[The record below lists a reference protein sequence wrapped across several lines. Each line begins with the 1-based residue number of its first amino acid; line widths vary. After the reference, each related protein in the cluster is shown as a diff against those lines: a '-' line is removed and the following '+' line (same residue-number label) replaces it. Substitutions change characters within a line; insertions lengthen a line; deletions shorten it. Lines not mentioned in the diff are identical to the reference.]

1 MNLEKITIKNF
12 RSIKEQVIKIEHN
25 CIILVGKN
33 EAGKSNILKA
43 IAAVFG
49 EYKIS
54 DNDKRKRIKNETIE
68 DYLIDVDIQLSD
80 NDINEIAKRF
90 IEKYPLF
97 MLSGKS
103 TIEDLIRDIFGTII
117 LTISIEKNAK
127 PKLEFYDYSSH
138 SYKSETGEDIE
149 IAILNLWTIVE
160 NYYNENSY
168 KCHYWHYKDDYLL
181 PSKVAIP
188 TFTANPNSCKGLKNL
203 FTLCNRGNINKEF
216 KDAISQDGDYI
227 NLLEQVSQETT
238 AIFREIWKDFAETS
252 IELKPNGNEILIK
265 VKNEANYSMEDRS
278 EGFKKFVSILLMLSA
293 PSRKNEINDKDIIII
308 DEPDNSLYPSSARFL
323 RDELLKIAEKSFIIY
338 STHSQYMIDTNCIDR
353 HYIVEK
359 NLDITSVHQSPDAEY
374 CDDSVLLNAIGVN
387 IFECL
392 KPKNLIFEGWL
403 DKKLFD
409 IYLTS
414 LNPSLQKIF
423 SGIGKV
429 YLHGISGV
437 YTLVQILILA
447 DKSFVVISDSDKPSL
462 DKRKDFFEKYPEFQN
477 SWYDYANI
485 ISGIS
490 TVEDFL
496 KSEYVEK
503 SVKKSHPGFIFDKK
517 KTTIQNIEALVSG
530 NKEMKQ
536 QLKKELIC
544 NATVKDIKPDYK
556 TFIQVIAKNVK

>member
-1 MNLEKITIKNF
+1 MNLKQITIKNF
-12 RSIKEQVIKIEHN
+12 RSIKEQILEIKHN

-49 EYKIS
+49 EYKLS

-103 TIEDLIRDIFGTII
+103 TIEDLIRDIFGTVI
-117 LTISIEKNAK
+117 LTISIEKDAK
-127 PKLEFYDYSSH
+127 PKLEFYDYSGH

-149 IAILNLWTIVE
+149 MAILNLWTIVE

-168 KCHYWHYKDDYLL
+168 KCHYWQYKEDYLL
-181 PSKVAIP
+181 PSKVAIN
-188 TFTANPNSCKGLKNL
+188 TFMANPNTCKGLKNL
-203 FTLCNRGNINKEF
+203 FTLCNRGNVNKEF
-216 KDAISQDGDYI
+216 KDALSQDGDYI
-227 NLLEQVSQETT
+227 NLFEQISQETT
-238 AIFREIWKDFAETS
+238 MIFREIWKDFAETS

-265 VKNEANYSMEDRS
+265 VKNEANYSMQDRS

-323 RDELLKIAEKSFIIY
+323 RDELLKIAEKSFVIY

-359 NLDITSVHQSPDAEY
+359 NCDITSVHQSPDAEY
-374 CDDSVLLNAIGVN
+374 CDDSVLLNAIGVS

-392 KPKNLIFEGWL
+392 KPQNLIFEGWL

-414 LNPSLQKIF
+414 LSSSLQRMF

-447 DKSFVVISDSDKPSL
+447 DKNFVVISDSDKPSL
-462 DKRKDFFEKYPEFQN
+462 DKRNDFFEKYPEFQN

-503 SVKKSHPGFIFDKK
+503 FIKKSHPEFTFDKK
-517 KTTIQNIEALVSG
+517 KTTIQNIEVLVSG

-536 QLKKELIC
+536 QLKKELIT
-544 NATVKDIKPDYK
+544 NATAKDIKSDYK
-556 TFIQVIAKNVK
+556 TFIQEIGKKLK

>member
-1 MNLEKITIKNF
+1 MNLKQITIKNF
-12 RSIKEQVIKIEHN
+12 RSIKEQILEIKHN

-49 EYKIS
+49 EYKLS

-103 TIEDLIRDIFGTII
+103 TIEDLIRDIFGTVI
-117 LTISIEKNAK
+117 LTISIEKDAK
-127 PKLEFYDYSSH
+127 PKLEFYDYSGH

-149 IAILNLWTIVE
+149 MAILNLWTIVE
-160 NYYNENSY
+160 NYYNENSSKCPYWQY
-168 KCHYWHYKDDYLL
+168 KEDYLL
-181 PSKVAIP
+181 PSKVAIN
-188 TFTANPNSCKGLKNL
+188 TFMANPNTCKGLKNL
-203 FTLCNRGNINKEF
+203 FTLCNRGNVNKEF
-216 KDAISQDGDYI
+216 KDALSQDGDYI
-227 NLLEQVSQETT
+227 NLFEQISQETT
-238 AIFREIWKDFAETS
+238 MIFREIWKDFAETS

-265 VKNEANYSMEDRS
+265 VKNEANYSMQDRS

-323 RDELLKIAEKSFIIY
+323 RDELLKIAEKSFVIY

-359 NLDITSVHQSPDAEY
+359 NCDITSVHQSPDAEY
-374 CDDSVLLNAIGVN
+374 CDDSVLLNAIGVS

-392 KPKNLIFEGWL
+392 KPQNLIFEGWL

-414 LNPSLQKIF
+414 LSSSLQRMF

-447 DKSFVVISDSDKPSL
+447 DKNFVVISDSDKPSL
-462 DKRKDFFEKYPEFQN
+462 DKRNDFFEKYPEFQN

-503 SVKKSHPGFIFDKK
+503 FIKKSHPEFTFDKK
-517 KTTIQNIEALVSG
+517 KTTIQNIEVLVSG

-536 QLKKELIC
+536 QLKKELIT
-544 NATVKDIKPDYK
+544 NATAKDIKSDYK
-556 TFIQVIAKNVK
+556 TFIQEIGKKLK

>member
-68 DYLIDVDIQLSD
+68 EYLIDVDIHLSE
-80 NDINEIAKRF
+80 NDIDEIAKRF
-90 IEKYPLF
+90 MDKDPLF
-97 MLSGKS
+97 MLSGK
-103 TIEDLIRDIFGTII
+103 TTLKDLIRDIFGTII
-117 LTISIEKNAK
+117 LTISVEKDAK
-127 PKLEFYDYSSH
+127 PKLEYYDYSNH

-149 IAILNLWTIVE
+149 MAILNLWTIIE
-160 NYYNENSY
+160 NYYNENNY
-168 KCHYWHYKDDYLL
+168 KCHYWQYKEDYLL
-181 PSKVAIP
+181 PSKVVINS
-188 TFTANPNSCKGLKNL
+188 FTANPNTCKGLKNL
-203 FTLCNRGNINKEF
+203 FSLCNRGNINKEF
-216 KDAISQDGDYI
+216 KDALSQDGDYI
-227 NLLEQVSQETT
+227 NLLEQISQETT
-238 AIFREIWKDFAETS
+238 TIFREIWKDFAETS

-265 VKNEANYSMEDRS
+265 VKNEANYSMQDRS

-323 RDELLKIAEKSFIIY
+323 RDELLKIAEKSFVIY

-359 NLDITSVHQSPDAEY
+359 ESDITSVHQSPDAEY
-374 CDDSVLLNAIGVN
+374 CDDSVLLNAIGVS

-392 KPKNLIFEGWL
+392 KPQNLIFEGWL

-414 LNPSLQKIF
+414 LNSSLQKLF

-447 DKSFVVISDSDKPSL
+447 DKNFVVISDSDKPSL
-462 DKRKDFFEKYPEFQN
+462 DKRNDFFEKYPEFQN

-485 ISGIS
+485 ITGIS

-503 SVKKSHPGFIFDKK
+503 IIKKSHPEFTFDKK

-530 NKEMKQ
+530 NKETKQ

-556 TFIQVIAKNVK
+556 TFIQEIAKKTK

>member
-12 RSIKEQVIKIEHN
+12 RSIKEQIIKIEHN

-49 EYKIS
+49 EYKVS
-54 DNDKRKRIKNETIE
+54 DYDKRKRIKNETIE
-68 DYLIDVDIQLSD
+68 EYLIDVDIHLSD
-80 NDINEIAKRF
+80 YDINEIKKRF

-103 TIEDLIRDIFGTII
+103 TVDCFIKDIFGTII
-117 LTISIEKNAK
+117 LTINIEKDAK
-127 PKLEFYDYSSH
+127 PQLDYYDYSNH

-149 IAILNLWTIVE
+149 TAIQGLWEIVE
-160 NYYNENSY
+160 NYYNENNY
-168 KCHYWHYKDDYLL
+168 KCHYWQYKEDYLL
-181 PSKVAIP
+181 PSKVAIN
-188 TFTANPNSCKGLKNL
+188 TFMANPNTCKGLKNL
-203 FTLCNRGNINKEF
+203 FTLCNRGNVNKEF
-216 KDAISQDGDYI
+216 KDALSQDGDYI
-227 NLLEQVSQETT
+227 NLFEQISQETT
-238 AIFREIWKDFAETS
+238 MIFREIWKDFAETS

-265 VKNEANYSMEDRS
+265 VKNEANYSMQDRS

-323 RDELLKIAEKSFIIY
+323 RDELLKIAEKSFVIY

-359 NLDITSVHQSPDAEY
+359 NCDITSVHQSPDAEY

-387 IFECL
+387 IFDCL

-409 IYLTS
+409 TYLTS
-414 LNPSLQKIF
+414 LNSNLQKLF

-447 DKSFVVISDSDKPSL
+447 DKNFVVISDSDKPSL
-462 DKRKDFFEKYPEFQN
+462 DKRNDFFEKYPEFQN

-503 SVKKSHPGFIFDKK
+503 FIKKDHPEFTFDKK
-517 KTTIQNIEALVSG
+517 KTTIQNIEVLVSG

-536 QLKKELIC
+536 QLKKELIT
-544 NATVKDIKPDYK
+544 NATVKDIKSDYK
-556 TFIQVIAKNVK
+556 TFIQEIGKKLK

>member
-1 MNLEKITIKNF
+1 M
-12 RSIKEQVIKIEHN
+12 
-25 CIILVGKN
+25 
-33 EAGKSNILKA
+33 
-43 IAAVFG
+43 
-49 EYKIS
+49 
-54 DNDKRKRIKNETIE
+54 
-68 DYLIDVDIQLSD
+68 
-80 NDINEIAKRF
+80 
-90 IEKYPLF
+90 
-97 MLSGKS
+97 
-103 TIEDLIRDIFGTII
+103 
-117 LTISIEKNAK
+117 
-127 PKLEFYDYSSH
+127 
-138 SYKSETGEDIE
+138 
-149 IAILNLWTIVE
+149 
-160 NYYNENSY
+160 
-168 KCHYWHYKDDYLL
+168 
-181 PSKVAIP
+181 
-188 TFTANPNSCKGLKNL
+188 ANPNTCKGLKNL
-203 FTLCNRGNINKEF
+203 FTLCNRGNVNKEF
-216 KDAISQDGDYI
+216 KDALSQDGDYI
-227 NLLEQVSQETT
+227 NLFEQISQETT
-238 AIFREIWKDFAETS
+238 MIFREIWKDFAETS

-265 VKNEANYSMEDRS
+265 VKNEANYSMQDRS

-323 RDELLKIAEKSFIIY
+323 RDELLKIAEKSFVIY

-359 NLDITSVHQSPDAEY
+359 NCDITSVHQSPDAEY
-374 CDDSVLLNAIGVN
+374 CDDSVLLNAIGVS

-392 KPKNLIFEGWL
+392 KPQNLIFEGWL

-414 LNPSLQKIF
+414 LSSSLQRMF

-447 DKSFVVISDSDKPSL
+447 DKNFVVISDSDKPSL
-462 DKRKDFFEKYPEFQN
+462 DKRNDFFEKYPEFQN

-503 SVKKSHPGFIFDKK
+503 FIKKSHPEFTFDKK
-517 KTTIQNIEALVSG
+517 KTTIQNIEVLVSG

-536 QLKKELIC
+536 QLKKELIT
-544 NATVKDIKPDYK
+544 NATAKDIKSDYK
-556 TFIQVIAKNVK
+556 TFIQEIGKKLK

>member
-117 LTISIEKNAK
+117 LTISIEKDAK

-149 IAILNLWTIVE
+149 MAILNLWTIVE

-359 NLDITSVHQSPDAEY
+359 NFDITSVHQSPDAEY

-462 DKRKDFFEKYPEFQN
+462 DKRNDFFEKYPEFQN

-485 ISGIS
+485 ISEIS

>member
-1 MNLEKITIKNF
+1 
-12 RSIKEQVIKIEHN
+12 
-25 CIILVGKN
+25 
-33 EAGKSNILKA
+33 
-43 IAAVFG
+43 
-49 EYKIS
+49 
-54 DNDKRKRIKNETIE
+54 
-68 DYLIDVDIQLSD
+68 
-80 NDINEIAKRF
+80 
-90 IEKYPLF
+90 
-97 MLSGKS
+97 
-103 TIEDLIRDIFGTII
+103 
-117 LTISIEKNAK
+117 
-127 PKLEFYDYSSH
+127 
-138 SYKSETGEDIE
+138 
-149 IAILNLWTIVE
+149 
-160 NYYNENSY
+160 
-168 KCHYWHYKDDYLL
+168 
-181 PSKVAIP
+181 
-188 TFTANPNSCKGLKNL
+188 
-203 FTLCNRGNINKEF
+203 
-216 KDAISQDGDYI
+216 
-227 NLLEQVSQETT
+227 
-238 AIFREIWKDFAETS
+238 
-252 IELKPNGNEILIK
+252 
-265 VKNEANYSMEDRS
+265 
-278 EGFKKFVSILLMLSA
+278 
-293 PSRKNEINDKDIIII
+293 
-308 DEPDNSLYPSSARFL
+308 
-323 RDELLKIAEKSFIIY
+323 
-338 STHSQYMIDTNCIDR
+338 MIDTNCIDR

-359 NLDITSVHQSPDAEY
+359 NCDITSVHQSPDAEY

-414 LNPSLQKIF
+414 LNPSLQKLF

-462 DKRKDFFEKYPEFQN
+462 DKRNDFFEKYPEFQN

-556 TFIQVIAKNVK
+556 TFIQVIAKKIK

>member
-1 MNLEKITIKNF
+1 MNLKQITIKNF
-12 RSIKEQVIKIEHN
+12 RSIKEQILEIKHN

-49 EYKIS
+49 EYKLS

-80 NDINEIAKRF
+80 KDINEIAKRF

-103 TIEDLIRDIFGTII
+103 TIEDLIRDIFGTVI
-117 LTISIEKNAK
+117 LTISIEKDAK
-127 PKLEFYDYSSH
+127 PKLEFYDYSGH

-149 IAILNLWTIVE
+149 MAILNLWTIVE

-168 KCHYWHYKDDYLL
+168 KCHYWQYKEDYLL
-181 PSKVAIP
+181 PSKVAIN
-188 TFTANPNSCKGLKNL
+188 TFMANPDTCKGLKNL
-203 FTLCNRGNINKEF
+203 FTLCNRGNVNKEF
-216 KDAISQDGDYI
+216 KDALSQDGDYI
-227 NLLEQVSQETT
+227 NLFEQISQETT
-238 AIFREIWKDFAETS
+238 MIFREIWKDFAETS

-265 VKNEANYSMEDRS
+265 VKNEANYSMQDRS

-323 RDELLKIAEKSFIIY
+323 RDELLKIAEKSFVIY

-359 NLDITSVHQSPDAEY
+359 NCDITSVHQSPDAEY
-374 CDDSVLLNAIGVN
+374 CDDSVLLNAIGVS

-392 KPKNLIFEGWL
+392 KPQNLIFEGWL

-414 LNPSLQKIF
+414 LSPSLQRLF

-462 DKRKDFFEKYPEFQN
+462 DKRNDFFEKYPEFQN

-503 SVKKSHPGFIFDKK
+503 FIKKSHPEFTFDKK
-517 KTTIQNIEALVSG
+517 KTTIQNIEVLVSG

-536 QLKKELIC
+536 QLKKELIT
-544 NATVKDIKPDYK
+544 NATAKDIKSDYK
-556 TFIQVIAKNVK
+556 TFIQEIGKKLK